1 MADEIL
7 PEIMATGCL
16 PQPISTRTGIDLY
29 TGVLIPPSQYK
40 STRVLAQYV
49 PRGKCQ
55 SSVPACNWYSTVKAY
70 QTVFAMRTG
79 KPYPE
84 LSYCANYQIATNG
97 DFDAGTMPL
106 DAIKQ
111 ISQQGIV
118 PVGPDCPEWF
128 NRPRQISA
136 ELMQRRS
143 IFRGLGW
150 EECRTAGQVI
160 SATINT
166 DPVNIGIDWFAEDV
180 NPGPSGFI
188 GVNGRLIGGH
198 SVLAIGVEMG
208 YKYSPSGI
216 GIVFSNHHG
225 DKLTPAFKDER
236 GNTLQFPVWGDD
248 GIGIVPI
255 ERVAAGIVK
264 YGAFSLRSIM
274 LTADMLGDLPTPNF
288 SQAA

>member
-1 MADEIL
+1 MADEII

-29 TGVLIPPSQYK
+29 TGALIPPAKYK
-40 STRVLAQYV
+40 STRVLAQFV

-70 QTVFAMRTG
+70 QTVFAMRTSL
-79 KPYPE
+79 PYPQ

-97 DFDAGTMPL
+97 DFNAGTMPL
-106 DAIKQ
+106 DAIRQ

-118 PVGPDCPEWF
+118 PVGPGLPEWF
-128 NRPRQISA
+128 NRPRQIPA
-136 ELMQRRS
+136 ELIQRRS
-143 IFRGLGW
+143 LYRGLGW

-160 SATINT
+160 SAVINT
-166 DPVNIGIDWFAEDV
+166 DPVNIGMDWMSEDV
-180 NPGPSGFI
+180 NPGPTGHL
-188 GVNGRLIGGH
+188 GVGGHVIGGH
-198 SVLAIGVEMG
+198 SVLAIGIELG
-208 YKYSPSGI
+208 YKLSPSGI
-216 GIVFSNHHG
+216 GVVFSNHHG
-225 DKLTPAFKDER
+225 DKLTPALKDER

-255 ERVAAGIVK
+255 ERVADGIVK
-264 YGAFSLRSIM
+264 YGSFTLRSIM
-274 LTADMLGDLPTPNF
+274 LTAEMLGDLPTPNF